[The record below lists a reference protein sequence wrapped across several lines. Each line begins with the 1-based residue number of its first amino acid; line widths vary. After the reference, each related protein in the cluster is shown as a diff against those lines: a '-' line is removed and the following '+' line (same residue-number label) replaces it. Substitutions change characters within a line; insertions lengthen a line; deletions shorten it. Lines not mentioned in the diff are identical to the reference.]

1 VKARSLLKCL
11 GSQDRRRALYTR
23 TPHQVAGGPL
33 SPYQGPHSRSTWL
46 LEESAQ
52 LALSQEEDGRQEDSL
67 QETMLKADQR
77 APDVEEIL
85 FSDNT
90 QPADISDTSMDEG
103 SETTEDLGETTCLK
117 ANFIQDTQLEFSFE
131 VVNVKDSP
139 CKINPE
145 STDTAETKAE
155 VETTSKSE
163 TEMK

>member
-1 VKARSLLKCL
+1 
-11 GSQDRRRALYTR
+11 
-23 TPHQVAGGPL
+23 
-33 SPYQGPHSRSTWL
+33 
-46 LEESAQ
+46 
-52 LALSQEEDGRQEDSL
+52 
-67 QETMLKADQR
+67 MLKADQR

-90 QPADISDTSMDEG
+90 QPADISDTRLDEG

-131 VVNVKDSP
+131 VVNVKNSP
-139 CKINPE
+139 CKISPE
-145 STDTAETKAE
+145 STDKAETKAE